1 MCDGMLQHEVEGV
14 DTEDKETNTE
24 CVFMPRGVK
33 SSSQPAIVI
42 KRSQTFSPVAKNQYI
57 CRVSHIT
64 RSSLTSWVFLWLP
77 STCKVLIISL
87 KTVQTLFWCSKQKII
102 FLLVRTSRKVRESE
116 KSVQESGYTEN
127 VPRVRG
133 DLQILLLKIFL
144 F

>member
-1 MCDGMLQHEVEGV
+1 MLQHEVEGV

-77 STCKVLIISL
+77 STNNVLI
-87 KTVQTLFWCSKQKII
+87 TV
-102 FLLVRTSRKVRESE
+102 
-116 KSVQESGYTEN
+116 YH
-127 VPRVRG
+127 
-133 DLQILLLKIFL
+133 
-144 F
+144 

>member
-64 RSSLTSWVFLWLP
+64 RSSLTSWAFLWLS
-77 STCKVLIISL
+77 STDNILI
-87 KTVQTLFWCSKQKII
+87 TVYHYKLFRHCFGVPNKKLFSFSSGHQ
-102 FLLVRTSRKVRESE
+102 E
-116 KSVQESGYTEN
+116 KSGNQKKCL
-127 VPRVRG
+127 RVR
-133 DLQILLLKIFL
+133 LH
-144 F
+144 

>member
-64 RSSLTSWVFLWLP
+64 RSSLTSWAFLWLP
-77 STCKVLIISL
+77 STDNILI
-87 KTVQTLFWCSKQKII
+87 TVYHYKLFRHCFGVPNKKLFSFSSGHQ
-102 FLLVRTSRKVRESE
+102 E
-116 KSVQESGYTEN
+116 KSGNQKKVFKSQAT
-127 VPRVRG
+127 
-133 DLQILLLKIFL
+133 LKMC
-144 F
+144 

>member
-1 MCDGMLQHEVEGV
+1 MLQHEVEGV

-64 RSSLTSWVFLWLP
+64 RSSLTSWAFLWLP
-77 STCKVLIISL
+77 STDNILI
-87 KTVQTLFWCSKQKII
+87 TVYHYKLFRHCFGVPNKELFSFSSGHQ
-102 FLLVRTSRKVRESE
+102 E
-116 KSVQESGYTEN
+116 KSGNQKKVFKSQAT
-127 VPRVRG
+127 
-133 DLQILLLKIFL
+133 LKMC
-144 F
+144 